1 MKEVKLDEILFAE
14 LEKLREK
21 YPKENFYSEKQIRE
35 SPEFVYFVNAMKEAC
50 RQALELA
57 AANGKSYRYVGMY
70 GETEP
75 TFIDKQSILDLINQI
90 K

>member
-1 MKEVKLDEILFAE
+1 MKEINLKEILHKVMYESDKPTIDA
-14 LEKLREK
+14 RQI
-21 YPKENFYSEKQIRE
+21 YTAMRIACKQT
-35 SPEFVYFVNAMKEAC
+35 
-50 RQALELA
+50 LELA
-57 AANGKSYRYVGMY
+57 AENGKSYRYVGMY

>member
-1 MKEVKLDEILFAE
+1 MKEVKLDEILFSE
-14 LEKLREK
+14 LEKLRKK

-50 RQALELA
+50 NQTLELA
-57 AANGKSYRYVGMY
+57 AENAYVQDWYMNGELVGKAVN
-70 GETEP
+70 
-75 TFIDKQSILDLINQI
+75 KQSILDLINQI

>member
-1 MKEVKLDEILFAE
+1 MKEVKLGDILD
-14 LEKLREK
+14 KVIYDSDTDRVGR
-21 YPKENFYSEKQIRE
+21 KQIL
-35 SPEFVYFVNAMKEAC
+35 SAMRIAC
-50 RQALELA
+50 KQTLELA
-57 AANGKSYRYVGMY
+57 AENGKSYRYVGMY

>member
-14 LEKLREK
+14 LEKLRKK

-50 RQALELA
+50 KQTLELA
-57 AANGKSYRYVGMY
+57 ADNAYVQDWYMNGELVGKAVN
-70 GETEP
+70 
-75 TFIDKQSILDLINQI
+75 KQSILDLINQI